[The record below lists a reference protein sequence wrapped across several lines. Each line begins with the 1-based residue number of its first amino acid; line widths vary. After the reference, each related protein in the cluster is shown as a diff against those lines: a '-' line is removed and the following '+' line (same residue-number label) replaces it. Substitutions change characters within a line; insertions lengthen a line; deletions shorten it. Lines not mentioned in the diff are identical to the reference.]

1 MQPDGVAEGHG
12 DMPESLDGSDLPMKG
27 DMVTRRYGS
36 IEEAVSSPS

>member
-1 MQPDGVAEGHG
+1 MQPDGVADDRG

-36 IEEAVSSPS
+36 IEEAVSFPS